1 MPVNEPFQL
10 PSGATAMSPGMSGVA
25 GEDINSR
32 CFVSYEVRKTAKI
45 LKNSE
50 NGATI
55 SLQNQ
60 LPYIIDGEKKFIPK
74 GAKIE
79 ICKIIAGYGSDVVL
93 RVADKLSETYSI
105 PANEISKVAGKIDS
119 EKYIFDVHW
128 YEYKGVQYQA
138 KLKVRREK

>member
-1 MPVNEPFQL
+1 
-10 PSGATAMSPGMSGVA
+10 MSPGMSGVA
-25 GEDINSR
+25 GEDINCR
-32 CFVSYEVRKTAKI
+32 CFVSYEVRKVPKV
-45 LKNSE
+45 LNGSE

-79 ICKIIAGYGSDVVL
+79 TRKIIAGYGSNVVL

-138 KLKVRREK
+138 KLKIRREK